1 MSLVL
6 AKGFDGFTTKF
17 NKGLK
22 NTGFKITERFAGS
35 HSYRADYS
43 RSIKRLIHGNSS
55 FNNITYKTYRN
66 GFMAEMTENF
76 FVNPTNGMLG
86 VGWDEIKELAKQQA
100 DQIVKEAQ
108 GTAKQEVIEIEQSI
122 VTKRKELEDLEKQ
135 IDVYKAKMES
145 LLISQLELLKD
156 MNKD

>member
-55 FNNITYKTYRN
+55 FKNITYKTYRN
-66 GFMAEMTENF
+66 GFMAEMTENV

-86 VGWDEIKELAKQQA
+86 VGWDEIKELAF
-100 DQIVKEAQ
+100 
-108 GTAKQEVIEIEQSI
+108 
-122 VTKRKELEDLEKQ
+122 
-135 IDVYKAKMES
+135 
-145 LLISQLELLKD
+145 
-156 MNKD
+156 N

>member
-55 FNNITYKTYRN
+55 FKNITYKTYRN
-66 GFMAEMTENF
+66 GFMAEMTENV
-76 FVNPTNGMLG
+76 FVNPINDVLG
-86 VGWDEIKELAKQQA
+86 VGWDKIKKLAF
-100 DQIVKEAQ
+100 
-108 GTAKQEVIEIEQSI
+108 
-122 VTKRKELEDLEKQ
+122 
-135 IDVYKAKMES
+135 
-145 LLISQLELLKD
+145 
-156 MNKD
+156 N